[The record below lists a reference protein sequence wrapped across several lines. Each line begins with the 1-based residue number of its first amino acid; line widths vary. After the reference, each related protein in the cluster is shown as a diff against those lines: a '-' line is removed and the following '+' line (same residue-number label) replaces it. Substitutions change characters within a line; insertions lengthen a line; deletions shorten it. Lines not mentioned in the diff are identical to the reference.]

1 MKREGFSTSVVVQEV
16 QLRTILFSLSLSL
29 SLTDPSELHSVLD
42 TGEYG
47 QQEDELAM
55 ASGLSLSLSLS
66 SARRTAQIL
75 ILSKSSQG
83 S

>member
-1 MKREGFSTSVVVQEV
+1 MKREGFSTSIVVPEV
-16 QLRTILFSLSLSL
+16 QLRIILFSLSLM
-29 SLTDPSELHSVLD
+29 DPSELHSVLG

-47 QQEDELAM
+47 QLEDEPALTL
-55 ASGLSLSLSLS
+55 GLSLSLSLS

-75 ILSKSSQG
+75 ILSKLSQG

>member
-16 QLRTILFSLSLSL
+16 QLRTILFSLSLM
-29 SLTDPSELHSVLD
+29 DPSELHSVLG

-47 QQEDELAM
+47 QLEDELAL
-55 ASGLSLSLSLS
+55 ASGPSLSLSLS

>member
-16 QLRTILFSLSLSL
+16 QLRTILFSL

-55 ASGLSLSLSLS
+55 ASGVSLSLSLS